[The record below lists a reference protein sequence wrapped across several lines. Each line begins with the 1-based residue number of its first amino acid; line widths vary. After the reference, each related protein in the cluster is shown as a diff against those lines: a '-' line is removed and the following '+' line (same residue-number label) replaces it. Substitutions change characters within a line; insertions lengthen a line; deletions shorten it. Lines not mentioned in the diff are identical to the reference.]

1 MAVDKRSIWQIVCVR
16 FFTSQ
21 STHEAEYVHLSV
33 HSQMNQKELIS
44 ISLLFFTFPNKLNT
58 NSQCSGFLTKTTT
71 TTTFTATHKRYSVEN
86 VHDKNLITQQKWWNK
101 RNEKYT
107 IQTHGVRQLMS
118 NIKNERTNRKKNEFR
133 YPYYECVQYC
143 IFGVYKNKYR
153 EENKEKKKLCANE
166 KYM

>member
-86 VHDKNLITQQKWWNK
+86 VHDKNLITLSIGNRQYN
-101 RNEKYT
+101 NEK
-107 IQTHGVRQLMS
+107 
-118 NIKNERTNRKKNEFR
+118 RTNKNDEIKEMKNTR
-133 YPYYECVQYC
+133 YKHTV
-143 IFGVYKNKYR
+143 
-153 EENKEKKKLCANE
+153 
-166 KYM
+166 